1 MKKLTFAI
9 TLIAALLLSACG
21 SSSEPAATSASS
33 GNAEKVVIGTGS
45 QFINICFFDE
55 NGELTG
61 YDIELLKEIDKRLEE
76 YEFEFQTMEFSNLLL
91 SLETKK
97 IDLLAHNMAK
107 NEEREEKFLFNKQ
120 PYNAMPLHVVVHEGN
135 EEIQSIDDI
144 NGKTVGVSPTSN
156 ASIFVEQ
163 YVKEHDFD
171 TEISYIT
178 QTTDMNNQLKTGRI
192 DAIFSFPFAVD
203 INNNASDA
211 EQKIV
216 GDPLLFTDIF
226 FMFNKEDAKLADAV
240 DRALKELIEDG
251 TVKELSTKWLGSDY
265 SVEL

>member
-1 MKKLTFAI
+1 MKKLLAAI
-9 TLIAALLLSACG
+9 SIGATLLLSACG
-21 SSSEPAATSASS
+21 SSSNSSTLASS
-33 GNAEKVVIGTGS
+33 ADVEKIIIGTGS
-45 QFINICFFDE
+45 QFINICFYDE
-55 NGELTG
+55 NGNLTG
-61 YDIELLKEIDKRLEE
+61 YDIELLKAIDNRLEE
-76 YEFEFQTMEFSNLLL
+76 YEFEFQTMDFSNLLL
-91 SLETKK
+91 SLETEK

-107 NEEREEKFLFNKQ
+107 NEEREAKFLFNQQ

-135 EEIQSIDDI
+135 TEVRSIDDI
-144 NGKTVGVSPTSN
+144 NGKTVGVTPTSN

-163 YVKEHDFD
+163 YIKDHNFD
-171 TEISYIT
+171 TEVSYIT

-203 INNNASDA
+203 INNKAADA

-226 FMFNKEDAKLADAV
+226 FMFNKDDTDLANAV
-240 DRALKELIEDG
+240 DKVLKELIQDG
-251 TVKELSTKWLGSDY
+251 TVKELSTKWLGADY